1 MIIPD
6 GIHDGREKGLFEA
19 SECSKGAAPIFAISH
34 EVTARLNQKKTTTIG
49 KKKRKRKRERKEKI
63 KEKTENEKRLFSQ
76 KP

>member
-19 SECSKGAAPIFAISH
+19 SECSKGAAPIFVISH
-34 EVTARLNQKKTTTIG
+34 EVTARLNQKKTTIG

-63 KEKTENEKRLFSQ
+63 KEKRENEKRLFSQ